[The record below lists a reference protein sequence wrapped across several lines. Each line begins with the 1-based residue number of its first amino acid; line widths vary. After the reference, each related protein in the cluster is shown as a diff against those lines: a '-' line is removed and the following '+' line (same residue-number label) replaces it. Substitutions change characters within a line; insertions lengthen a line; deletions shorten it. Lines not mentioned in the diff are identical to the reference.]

1 MYVCTRKVP
10 NTDELNGPHRKG
22 GPLYAYAAPAGR
34 LSGRGRMADGCCSY
48 CLLCM
53 LFLACMCAV
62 SRVSRVEGRGICG
75 LQANEGDTG
84 DRSSTPQ
91 SLPLYYPVVVL
102 VMLVE
107 PARRRAARAGPLY
120 YDVRIFLF
128 FHPHATVYSTLSQR
142 LSVASTDGG
151 SFPLRTTV
159 LSRYCASILARTLAD
174 YSLSV
179 ESTLKL
185 FPFRVTS
192 ESKIPNPK

>member
-91 SLPLYYPVVVL
+91 SLPLYYPVVVVL

-128 FHPHATVYSTLSQR
+128 FHPHATVRYRNGCR
-142 LSVASTDGG
+142 LLPPMGG
-151 SFPLRTTV
+151 
-159 LSRYCASILARTLAD
+159 LSRYVLR
-174 YSLSV
+174 YSLDIVHQYSL
-179 ESTLKL
+179 EL
-185 FPFRVTS
+185 
-192 ESKIPNPK
+192 